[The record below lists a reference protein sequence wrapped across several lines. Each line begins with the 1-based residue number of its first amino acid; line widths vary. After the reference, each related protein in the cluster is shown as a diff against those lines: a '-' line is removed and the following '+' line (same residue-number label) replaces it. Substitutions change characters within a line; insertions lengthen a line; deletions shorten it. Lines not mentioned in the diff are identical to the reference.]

1 MINHAHN
8 TRGFMVMTHNMLLIL
23 GTEITNRCTIACE
36 FKGTCYKQ
44 YTYSVLGTEITKL
57 T

>member
-1 MINHAHN
+1 
-8 TRGFMVMTHNMLLIL
+8 MTHNMLLIL

-57 T
+57 A